1 MMSVLASIVGSN
13 VLTAC
18 RVHDYIQIFFA
29 EDVILNINNS
39 YCILGSTVE
48 GLRGKKLIDFSES
61 EQEIELVFEGSAKI
75 RVDMSPNGFHGPE
88 AMELLRPGFPLVI
101 WD

>member
-1 MMSVLASIVGSN
+1 MSVLTSMIGSN
-13 VLTAC
+13 VVKAC
-18 RVHDYIQIFFA
+18 IVHDYIQIFFA

-39 YCILGSTVE
+39 YHIFGSTVK
-48 GLRGKKLIDFSES
+48 GLRGKKLINVSEG
-61 EQEIELVFEGSAKI
+61 EQEIELVFEGLAKI
-75 RVDMSPNGFHGPE
+75 RVDMSPDGFHGPE